1 MPGQR
6 LSDEDAERKAEFR
19 PHPEARLGGFRTCSA
34 RRLWRGRR
42 SISPGADAP
51 QEDRIELWGRRV
63 GRILAVI
70 FAIYLVIMLAEHFT
84 R

>member
-1 MPGQR
+1 MLGTPALARAAQAFSACGRAPGG
-6 LSDEDAERKAEFR
+6 
-19 PHPEARLGGFRTCSA
+19 PHRGLG
-34 RRLWRGRR
+34 
-42 SISPGADAP
+42 P
-51 QEDRIELWGRRV
+51 RV